1 MLIAIHLLIKV
12 MSINKRVEQLVEKTS
27 TSKSAF
33 SIATG
38 ISTVILSH
46 ISSGRNK
53 VSLTAV
59 EQILKA
65 FPSVSA
71 DWLVLGKGSMFKDAL
86 GDDIASELQDNLG
99 AIEQETQ
106 RYIKSVE
113 SKINKMKETILDLS

>member
-1 MLIAIHLLIKV
+1 MLIVLHLLKEV

-27 TSKSAF
+27 ASKSAF
-33 SIATG
+33 SVATG

-65 FPSVSA
+65 FPSVSS
-71 DWLVLGKGSMFKDAL
+71 DWLVLGKGSMFRDAL
-86 GDDIASELQDNLG
+86 GDDAASELQDNLD

-106 RYIKSVE
+106 RYIKSLE
-113 SKINKMKETILDLS
+113 SKINKMKATISDLS